1 MMIPKNTL
9 LVDPGRGFVPFPLLV
24 CSFRFTLQSYGP
36 KSTQGQTLTTLVCA
50 HGCIIFRSFGQ
61 GSVSGFSSFIIFSL
75 NSDICQ
81 GSSAVVTASSALE
94 KVKRADWRLTDN
106 AAGCLA
112 QNSNGDN
119 RRQRKPFL
127 LT

>member
-1 MMIPKNTL
+1 VFTGASFFVS
-9 LVDPGRGFVPFPLLV
+9 LVRAPF
-24 CSFRFTLQSYGP
+24 
-36 KSTQGQTLTTLVCA
+36 
-50 HGCIIFRSFGQ
+50 
-61 GSVSGFSSFIIFSL
+61 SGFSSFIIFSL

-112 QNSNGDN
+112 QNLQW
-119 RRQRKPFL
+119 RQPATKKAVPTNIAPMPPTNATQLPPEKLFRS
-127 LT
+127 T